1 MGNLYF
7 SDFFLS
13 YLEKSYCIFYR
24 HLSNI
29 RANLLLW
36 YPWKTCVEEGL
47 LLRKNCGRPAGR
59 HARQPRW
66 KLRPFGH
73 FGHLGLLA
81 VAGWI
86 IKVMRRHNCYLKM
99 MCGQKKLLNTL
110 FVYDGI
116 KKSVILRYQRL
127 AVSLLI
133 TNNQPILAV
142 SIIILL
148 FFRVEPL
155 KKSGFPEPEIFLA
168 LNMNL
173 ILQYKGGF
181 HLYLFPFKFPF
192 IYISI

>member
-1 MGNLYF
+1 
-7 SDFFLS
+7 
-13 YLEKSYCIFYR
+13 
-24 HLSNI
+24 
-29 RANLLLW
+29 
-36 YPWKTCVEEGL
+36 
-47 LLRKNCGRPAGR
+47 
-59 HARQPRW
+59 
-66 KLRPFGH
+66 
-73 FGHLGLLA
+73 
-81 VAGWI
+81 
-86 IKVMRRHNCYLKM
+86 M

-148 FFRVEPL
+148 FIRVEPL

-173 ILQYKGGF
+173 ILQYKIEAKQG
-181 HLYLFPFKFPF
+181 
-192 IYISI
+192 